1 MGLLAQSS
9 LIPGFAS
16 LLLLLT
22 TSLTES
28 SCKEML
34 AELNG
39 QNGRFHYI
47 GSHTHEIYKSN
58 KIIRL
63 HKISNGCEIT
73 CKYSIQW
80 ARAFLYLPNYLCIF
94 Q

>member
-34 AELNG
+34 AETLG
-39 QNGRFHYI
+39 QKGKFCSI
-47 GSHTHEIYKSN
+47 GQGTNVINRSN
-58 KIIRL
+58 QVVGL
-63 HKISNGCEIT
+63 HKDL
-73 CKYSIQW
+73 QW
-80 ARAFLYLPNYLCIF
+80 MRDYL
-94 Q
+94 

>member
-34 AELNG
+34 AETLG
-39 QNGRFHYI
+39 QKGKFRCI
-47 GSHTHEIYKSN
+47 G
-58 KIIRL
+58 
-63 HKISNGCEIT
+63 
-73 CKYSIQW
+73 
-80 ARAFLYLPNYLCIF
+80 
-94 Q
+94 